1 MSGQSW
7 IRAGAVLAGVVSLSG
22 QLAGCSSSASVA
34 PKPDLSAPPPVLA
47 KFVPVPD
54 RVLSVTQMLL
64 DPSLPPAVVVIS
76 VAPAVAN
83 KGMGYPIGTIR
94 VLAWDI
100 FAKRWTVVFNSAT
113 AQFPVVFPL
122 DAVDDLYDVTVSPLP
137 TTSTPTPPP
146 LSELVDAQVAPIA
159 DQPHGGVDLA
169 FEGVDGFSAVGTQL
183 AGIVHFAEGVATVE
197 WAYEARDLGTFSVI
211 GKAPDQQLA
220 FEHTEWIT
228 PADAECCGVRMFR
241 FVVAKTAEA
250 GGYEY
255 YSVVSDN
262 RSWLGAWIVPNSD
275 VGTVGQVLWITP
287 GSPASHV
294 LKPGDILKGVVETP
308 PRQGLLG
315 AAVIDELAEHLA
327 GSAVTLE
334 FERDGRPRRARV
346 TLGSRDNKQ
355 AVSAPTPDPGYLD
368 IYGLTMTP
376 ELAIKYSLANVP
388 GVLLTKVVSGGAAA
402 AAGLV
407 AGDVIEDVGSVATP
421 SYNVLSLAE
430 VQVGA
435 NSSAIVQ
442 YVNSQGVQHTVTV
455 TLGSTP
461 ADNSIWGLAY
471 V

>member
-1 MSGQSW
+1 MSGQRL
-7 IRAGAVLAGVVSLSG
+7 IRAGAVLAGVVALSG

-64 DPSLPPAVVVIS
+64 DPSLPQAVVVIS

-83 KGMGYPIGTIR
+83 KGMGYPIDTVR

-100 FAKRWTVVFNSAT
+100 FAKRWTMVFNSAT
-113 AQFPVVFPL
+113 AQFPVIFPL
-122 DAVDDLYDVTVSPLP
+122 DAVDDLYDVTAA
-137 TTSTPTPPP
+137 PPP
-146 LSELVDAQVAPIA
+146 LSSASPPPLADLVDAQVAPIA

-169 FEGVDGFSAVGTQL
+169 FEGVDGGSAVGTQL

-197 WAYEARDLGTFSVI
+197 WAYEARDIGTFSVI

-220 FEHTEWIT
+220 FEHSQWIT
-228 PADAECCGVRMFR
+228 PADPECCGVRTFR

-250 GGYEY
+250 GGYGY

-262 RSWLGAWIVPNSD
+262 RSWLGAWIVPNSEI
-275 VGTVGQVLWITP
+275 GTVDEVLSITP
-287 GSPASHV
+287 GSPASQV
-294 LKPGDILKGVVETP
+294 LKPGDILKGVVGTP
-308 PRQGLLG
+308 PRQALLG